1 MPRCGRPSSVPPH
14 GHVRRAGLS
23 GHRVSRRELLDA
35 LPPRARTPLLFYGT
49 ADPPKVL
56 SEGVGGI
63 GGAPRQV
70 VVESRLLAQRLT
82 CLDFA
87 RLFAFGLPDLV
98 RHGKHFFDTL
108 SRHEQ
113 DPVVVA
119 ENDVVAA
126 YQVGP

>member
-1 MPRCGRPSSVPPH
+1 MHCRLG
-14 GHVRRAGLS
+14 
-23 GHRVSRRELLDA
+23 
-35 LPPRARTPLLFYGT
+35 ARTPSLFYGT

-119 ENDVVAA
+119 ENDVVAT
-126 YQVGP
+126 YQVGARTVPWSAPRTPACLVAPGRAGNCR

>member
-1 MPRCGRPSSVPPH
+1 MHCRLG
-14 GHVRRAGLS
+14 
-23 GHRVSRRELLDA
+23 
-35 LPPRARTPLLFYGT
+35 ARTHLLLYGT

-98 RHGKHFFDTL
+98 HHGKHFFDTL

-126 YQVGP
+126 YQVGPELCRVSASDSRLSSRTGPSGQLP